1 MTTIIILILA
11 AAVVVLFVAL
21 KFSQNQHRYY
31 HPQDQYWQHDPYH
44 PYGHRPPYGGG
55 PYPPPH
61 HPPYPPQY
69 PDYHHPYHGP
79 QQQAGPHGRHE
90 EYEQQSSGMGGTIIA
105 ILFLALVFYFL
116 GPGLHWLNQ

>member
-1 MTTIIILILA
+1 MTTIVILILA

-31 HPQDQYWQHDPYH
+31 HPQDQYWQHDPYN
-44 PYGHRPPYGGG
+44 PYGHRPPYGGH
-55 PYPPPH
+55 YPPPPH
-61 HPPYPPQY
+61 NHYPPQY
-69 PDYHHPYHGP
+69 PDYNNPYHGIPP
-79 QQQAGPHGRHE
+79 QPGQPVRYE
-90 EYEQQSSGMGGTIIA
+90 ESDQQSSGMGGTIIA